1 METRNEKTLR
11 EAIIAKGTFE
21 FIDNQV
27 DKNGN
32 AHTFVKLG
40 NDVAY
45 PSKNVQEL
53 LRTKG
58 AAAVDEIKFA
68 EVLREEDNTW
78 IPCLLS
84 TNGGLKASVRITA
97 ADL

>member
-11 EAIIAKGTFE
+11 EMIISKGTFE
-21 FIDNQV
+21 FIDNQA
-27 DKNGN
+27 DKNGKV
-32 AHTFVKLG
+32 HTFVKLG

-45 PSKNVQEL
+45 PSKTVQDL
-53 LRTKG
+53 LRAKG
-58 AAAVDEIKFA
+58 AAAVDEIKYA

-84 TNGGLKASVRITA
+84 TNGGLKASLTIKA

>member
-11 EAIIAKGTFE
+11 EAILAKGTFE

-27 DKNGN
+27 DKNGVV
-32 AHTFVKLG
+32 HTFAKLG

-45 PSKNVQEL
+45 PSKTVQAM
-53 LRTKG
+53 LREKG
-58 AAAVDEIKFA
+58 AAAVDEIKYA
-68 EVLREEDNTW
+68 EVLREEDNVW

-84 TNGGLKASVRITA
+84 TNGGLKASVRIAA

>member
-11 EAIIAKGTFE
+11 EMIITKGTFE
-21 FIDNQV
+21 FIDNQT
-27 DKNGN
+27 DKNGVT
-32 AHTFVKLG
+32 HTFVKLG

-45 PSKNVQEL
+45 PSKNVQEM

-58 AAAVDEIKFA
+58 AGAINDIKYA
-68 EVLREEDNTW
+68 EVLREDDNTW

-84 TNGGLKASVRITA
+84 TNGGLQASLRITA

>member
-1 METRNEKTLR
+1 MQTRNEKTLR
-11 EAIIAKGTFE
+11 ETIIAKGTFE
-21 FIDNQV
+21 FIDNQT
-27 DKNGN
+27 DKNGVK
-32 AHTFVKLG
+32 HTFVKLG

-58 AAAVDEIKFA
+58 AAAVDEIKYA
-68 EVLREEDNTW
+68 EVLREEDNVW

-84 TNGGLKASVRITA
+84 TNGGLQASVRITA

>member
-11 EAIIAKGTFE
+11 EMILTHGTFE
-21 FIDNQV
+21 FIDNQA
-27 DKNGN
+27 DKNGKV
-32 AHTFVKLG
+32 HTFVKLG
-40 NDVAY
+40 NEVAY
-45 PSKNVQEL
+45 PSKTVQEL
-53 LRTKG
+53 LRAKG
-58 AAAVDEIKFA
+58 AAAVDEVKYA

>member
-27 DKNGN
+27 GKNGS

-68 EVLREEDNTW
+68 EVFSEEDNKW

-84 TNGGLKASVRITA
+84 TNGGLKASLRITV

>member
-11 EAIIAKGTFE
+11 EMILTQGTFE
-21 FIDNQV
+21 FIDNQA
-27 DKNGN
+27 DKNGKV
-32 AHTFVKLG
+32 HTFVKLG
-40 NDVAY
+40 NEVAY
-45 PSKNVQEL
+45 PSKTVQEM
-53 LRTKG
+53 LRAKG
-58 AAAVDEIKFA
+58 AAAVDEIKYA
-68 EVLREEDNTW
+68 EVFRDEDNTW

>member
-11 EAIIAKGTFE
+11 EVIIAKGTFE
-21 FIDNQV
+21 FIDNQT
-27 DKNGN
+27 DKNGKS
-32 AHTFVKLG
+32 HTFVKLG
-40 NDVAY
+40 NEVAY

-58 AAAVDEIKFA
+58 AAAVDEIKYS
-68 EVLREEDNTW
+68 EVQTEEGNW